1 MKRHSCCSTH
11 FATQKRHNCSQQNNS
26 VVVVNVFGTTKG
38 AVDLNLTE
46 DLKRQN
52 LLSNRAGFLCYK
64 CYEEVSTWNGNDL
77 KNKALKAQ
85 ELSSQSTDDRLADIL
100 TELIDIIEATPFDKL
115 YGGKESLWGN
125 LYKLLGEKLSSRIYN
140 DNKTLESLYKQ
151 QKLLIDLNIPKFLK
165 ERNNV
170 TFVYVWLDQSKLWQ
184 WNQLSL
190 VCFCFYFGKM
200 LPST

>member
-1 MKRHSCCSTH
+1 MKIKTSKK
-11 FATQKRHNCSQQNNS
+11 FK
-26 VVVVNVFGTTKG
+26 
-38 AVDLNLTE
+38 DDITE

-52 LLSNRAGFLCYK
+52 LMSNRAGFLCYK

-140 DNKTLESLYKQ
+140 DNKTLESLYEQ